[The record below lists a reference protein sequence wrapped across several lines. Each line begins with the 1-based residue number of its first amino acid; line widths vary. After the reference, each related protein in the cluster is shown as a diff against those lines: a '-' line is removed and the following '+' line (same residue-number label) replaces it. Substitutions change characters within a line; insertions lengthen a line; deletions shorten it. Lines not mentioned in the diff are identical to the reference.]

1 MKKYCKSHD
10 SIFVYLQSLKK
21 LVYKYLAATILL
33 REHGI
38 REHQYP
44 ESPSLTKRNRN
55 LLATQSHF
63 HIQSQ
68 CLSQRIN

>member
-44 ESPSLTKRNRN
+44 ESPHLQNATEICLQLN
-55 LLATQSHF
+55 LIFTF
-63 HIQSQ
+63 KV
-68 CLSQRIN
+68 NV